1 MIISN
6 SYKIHLNRDITSG
19 IKNETPSH
27 YAKSIIVD
35 NLHTNSVDI
44 NQSQNSQHSRISQY
58 MQPAITENKKRIKFM
73 SNKNM
78 NNGGKSS
85 LIGAGEMM
93 LNIKDYNLQNSYN
106 PQNNK
111 NNSKDIKYANSRL
124 KILEE
129 LFLLF

>member
-1 MIISN
+1 
-6 SYKIHLNRDITSG
+6 
-19 IKNETPSH
+19 
-27 YAKSIIVD
+27 
-35 NLHTNSVDI
+35 
-44 NQSQNSQHSRISQY
+44 
-58 MQPAITENKKRIKFM
+58 M

-129 LFLLF
+129 FEKKSATKLEKEVEKIKNERTRREEEKAQKEQEVDYILIINYRKRIY